1 MAGPLIEMLQGLRAR
16 RQKRLAGWG
25 GGGTPGMRDIISPLD
40 SQSMM
45 DRAQGVDISTA
56 MPSTRMQ
63 TQFSEPMQE
72 SFASAQLPRP
82 EASSTVVEQQMAP
95 DEGPARRSPFMTAA
109 GSNAV
114 ANPTQGSQCPG
125 GVCPTR
131 PPQMQQYPIEMS
143 QGMPQGMQQSMP
155 QAPQQQGLNPR
166 DYGITLAPGEI
177 LTGVGPQQGGSTAA
191 PAQGMPSQ
199 QAGVPMATA
208 APTTVA
214 AAAPAADDQF
224 ANFQQSFNR
233 FAEDPANATWVNH
246 AKTAADQ
253 ANVFLKLSQ
262 TAQHPSEKHWYRQA
276 ANQWG
281 MEAMNG
287 IKAAIMQSD
296 AQQRRALV
304 ERGMNKDTLGG
315 QTEEMI
321 NFLTANN
328 PELGPDE
335 RAAVYVGKY
344 RQLTGAP
351 AYASEAE
358 MLADPQFK
366 TARSIA
372 HASNIAGMAVNN
384 AAAGGTPWGDAAARA
399 AGADPAYSKAFAY
412 YGSMPFEAAA
422 QEIQTRL
429 VPAYTRA
436 LTTANKSF
444 APEDRMTP
452 AEVQNAAYLA
462 GVTLQSHLYYAQ
474 QPEPEPEPA
483 PQQEAAKPAPA
494 KPMLPRG
501 RTSNK

>member
-16 RQKRLAGWG
+16 RQKRLAGRG
-25 GGGTPGMRDIISPLD
+25 GGGTPGMRDIINPLD

-56 MPSTRMQ
+56 MPSTKMQ

-72 SFASAQLPRP
+72 SFATSQLPRP
-82 EASSTVVEQQMAP
+82 EASSTVEQQMAP
-95 DEGPARRSPFMTAA
+95 EEGPARRSPFMTAA

-125 GVCPTR
+125 GLCPTR
-131 PPQMQQYPIEMS
+131 PPQQMQQYPMEMT
-143 QGMPQGMQQSMP
+143 QGLPQGMQQVMP
-155 QAPQQQGLNPR
+155 QATPQPAMRQGLNPAE
-166 DYGITLAPGEI
+166 YGITLAPGEI
-177 LTGVGPQQGGSTAA
+177 LTGVGPQQGGSAAA
-191 PAQGMPSQ
+191 PAQGMISP

-208 APTTVA
+208 T
-214 AAAPAADDQF
+214 AAAPTPVEPFTKFQE
-224 ANFQQSFNR
+224 NFKR
-233 FAEDPANATWVNH
+233 FAEDPANASWLNH
-246 AKTAADQ
+246 ATTSANQ
-253 ANVFLKLSQ
+253 ANEFFKLSQ
-262 TAQHPSEKHWYRQA
+262 MAQHPSDKHWYRQA

-287 IKAAIMQSD
+287 LKAAIMQSD
-296 AQQRRALV
+296 AQERRAMV
-304 ERGMNKDTLGG
+304 ERAQNKDTLGG
-315 QTEEMI
+315 QTGEMI

-351 AYASEAE
+351 AYQNEAE

-372 HASNIAGMAVNN
+372 HASTIAGMAVNN
-384 AAAGGTPWGDAAARA
+384 AAAGGTPWGDAGARA
-399 AGADPAYSKAFAY
+399 AGADPAYSQAFAY

-444 APEDRMTP
+444 APEDRMSP

-462 GVTLQSHLYYAQ
+462 GIALQSHIYYAQ
-474 QPEPEPEPA
+474 QPEPDPEPA
-483 PQQEAAKPAPA
+483 PQQEADKPAPA
-494 KPMLPRG
+494 TPPAPRR

>member
-72 SFASAQLPRP
+72 SFAASQLPRP

-95 DEGPARRSPFMTAA
+95 EEGPARRSPFMTAA

-114 ANPTQGSQCPG
+114 ANPMQDSQCEDG
-125 GVCPTR
+125 FCPTG
-131 PPQMQQYPIEMS
+131 PQMQQYPIEMS

-166 DYGITLAPGEI
+166 DYGITLSPGEI
-177 LTGVGPQQGGSTAA
+177 LTRVGPPQGGSTAA
-191 PAQGMPSQ
+191 PAQGMISP
-199 QAGVPMATA
+199 QAGVPMA
-208 APTTVA
+208 
-214 AAAPAADDQF
+214 AAPAAAPVPNEPF
-224 ANFQQSFNR
+224 AKFQENFKN
-233 FAEDPANATWVNH
+233 FAADPANATWLNH
-246 AKTAADQ
+246 ATSAADQ
-253 ANVFLKLSQ
+253 ANAFFKLSQ

-287 IKAAIMQSD
+287 LKAAIMQSD

-315 QTEEMI
+315 QTEEMM
-321 NFLTANN
+321 NFLTGNN
-328 PELGPDE
+328 PELGPEE
-335 RAAVYVGKY
+335 RAAVYVGRY
-344 RQLTGAP
+344 RQMTGAP
-351 AYASEAE
+351 AYQTEAE
-358 MLADPQFK
+358 MVADPQFK

-384 AAAGGTPWGDAAARA
+384 AAAGGSPWGDAAARA
-399 AGADPAYSKAFAY
+399 AGAEPAYSQALAH
-412 YGSMPFEAAA
+412 YGNMPFEAAA
-422 QEIQTRL
+422 HEIQTRF

-462 GVTLQSHLYYAQ
+462 GVTLQSHIYYAQ
-474 QPEPEPEPA
+474 QPEPAPEPA
-483 PQQEAAKPAPA
+483 PQQEDAKPATATPPA
-494 KPMLPRG
+494 PRR